1 MTMTMT
7 KTVFKANMK
16 TWGAQI
22 NALKDAREVATE
34 AKHLK
39 EAREIVIKQS
49 VITETA
55 VFLGACFGYNA
66 PDVLSY
72 FDHGVMPVNGQ
83 WDDKKFANKL
93 KDLLAKTC
101 KSAYYKTSL
110 DKLQKKHSASE
121 AEKVY
126 QIQMRTLHLIHDVM
140 GMEFPVHAIMQEV
153 ANRRVKAV
161 RNVKQN
167 GHLFVR

>member
-1 MTMTMT
+1 MAMTMT
-7 KTVFKANMK
+7 KTAFKANMK
-16 TWGAQI
+16 TWGIQI
-22 NALKDAREVATE
+22 NALKDARETATTE
-34 AKHLK
+34 KKLK
-39 EAREIVIKQS
+39 EAHEIVIKQA

-55 VFLGACFGYNA
+55 IFLRACFGYNA
-66 PDVLSY
+66 MDVMSY
-72 FDHGVMPVNGQ
+72 FDHGVMPVNGT

-93 KDLLAKTC
+93 KDLLAKAC

-140 GMEFPVHAIMQEV
+140 GIPFPVHDIMQEV
-153 ANRRVKAV
+153 ACRRVKAV
-161 RNVKQN
+161 RNIKQN

>member
-1 MTMTMT
+1 MTMTMK
-7 KTVFKANMK
+7 KTDFKANMK
-16 TWGAQI
+16 TWGIQI
-22 NALKDAREVATE
+22 NALREAREIASSG
-34 AKHLK
+34 KHLK

-93 KDLLAKTC
+93 KDLLAKAC

-140 GMEFPVHAIMQEV
+140 GIPFPVHDIMQEV

>member
-1 MTMTMT
+1 MTMTLT
-7 KTVFKANMK
+7 KTAFKANMK
-16 TWGAQI
+16 TWGI
-22 NALKDAREVATE
+22 NLNALKDAREQATSE
-34 AKHLK
+34 KHLK
-39 EAREIVIKQS
+39 EAREITIKQA

-93 KDLLAKTC
+93 KDLLAKVC
-101 KSAYYKTSL
+101 KSAYYKASF

-126 QIQMRTLHLIHDVM
+126 QIQMRTLHLIHDAM
-140 GMEFPVHAIMQEV
+140 GIPFPVHAIMQEV
-153 ANRRVKAV
+153 ACKRVKAV
-161 RNVKQN
+161 RNAKQH

>member
-1 MTMTMT
+1 MTLT
-7 KTVFKANMK
+7 KTAFKADMK
-16 TWGAQI
+16 TWGIQL
-22 NALKDAREVATE
+22 NTLKDARLQATSE
-34 AKHLK
+34 KELK
-39 EAREIVIKQS
+39 EARELTIKQA

-55 VFLGACFGYNA
+55 IFLGACFGYNA

-93 KDLLAKTC
+93 KDLLAKAC

-126 QIQMRTLHLIHDVM
+126 EIQMRTLHLIHDVM
-140 GMEFPVHAIMQEV
+140 GIPFPVHAVMQEV
-153 ANRRVKAV
+153 ACRRVKAV
-161 RNVKQN
+161 RNIKQN

>member
-1 MTMTMT
+1 MSMTMT
-7 KTVFKANMK
+7 KTTFKNNMK
-16 TWGAQI
+16 TWGI
-22 NALKDAREVATE
+22 NLNALREAREQATSE
-34 AKHLK
+34 KHLK
-39 EAREIVIKQS
+39 EARELTIKQA

-55 VFLGACFGYNA
+55 IFLGACFGYNA

-83 WDDKKFANKL
+83 WNDKKFANKL
-93 KDLLAKTC
+93 KDLLAKVC
-101 KSAYYKTSL
+101 KSAYYKTSF
-110 DKLQKKHSASE
+110 DKLQKKHSSSE

-140 GMEFPVHAIMQEV
+140 GIPFPVHAIMQEV
-153 ANRRVKAV
+153 ACKRVKAV